1 MSSQVDGNNKEFYFE
16 VIKILSSFLRAKF
29 KMSQGEILNHDYKPI
44 YKLPSKRKIT
54 IEDKIENIFTIEF
67 KVIAQRFLVVF
78 FLVAF
83 LVSIGYWFYEVYY
96 VYESNLS
103 LKTVVEIGKVGIHSF
118 VAFQAAILSFALLYA
133 SAKII

>member
-1 MSSQVDGNNKEFYFE
+1 
-16 VIKILSSFLRAKF
+16 
-29 KMSQGEILNHDYKPI
+29 MSQGEILNHDYKPL

-78 FLVAF
+78 FLVSF
-83 LVSIGYWFYEVYY
+83 LISIGYWFYKVYY
-96 VYESNLS
+96 VYETNLS
-103 LKTVVEIGKVGIHSF
+103 LKSVEEIGKVGIHSF